1 MNPNPTASPQNPP
14 PVPYQRTRAAP
25 GECLRA
31 LGTSLRFL
39 KGVGP
44 KRALQ
49 LERLGLKTVEDLL
62 YHLPFR
68 YDDRREITPIERALP
83 GAEQTFI
90 GSLVRLEK
98 KFIPSRRRNLLRGIL
113 TDASGALELIWFR
126 PTVYITEQLVPNASL
141 LVHGKVERGIGQQ
154 KRIIH
159 PEFESLDAGE
169 QADRSGIVPVYPLTE
184 GLAPRTLRRW
194 VVQALS
200 EYSSFLPSLIPDSVA
215 ARQRL
220 IDLQRAVSEVHQPDR
235 SADFPGLN
243 HFSSRA
249 HRSIIF
255 DEFFYLQLGLGL
267 KKKTRA
273 AQKGIVLAGAAQT
286 LTAKMHALLPF
297 RLTTAQERVLR
308 EVYSGMESSYPM
320 QRLIQGDVGSG
331 KTIVAWLATVR
342 AIENGFQ
349 AVWLAPTE
357 LLAEQHFANL
367 KPYAD
372 ALGIS
377 SDLLKGSLP
386 AARKRD
392 AVERIARAQAQ
403 FVVGTHALIQEGVRV
418 PRMGIGVIDE
428 QHRFGVVQRM
438 AFRALANWA
447 AASAPDRPQPDIL
460 LMSATPIPRSLAL
473 VLYGDLEVSSVEES
487 PPGRLPIQTFVY
499 SERDRAEL
507 YRRVAAELRQGRQA
521 YIVCPLVE
529 NSDRLQLRDATLMFD
544 DLSAGIFRDFRLGL
558 LHGRINSAEREA
570 TMRRFKHGALQVLIA
585 TTVIEVGIDVP
596 NATLMV
602 IEHADRFGLSQL
614 HQLRGRVGRGS
625 RQSTC
630 FLCCSRGAG
639 AEGLG
644 RLRIMEKE
652 HNGFRI
658 AQADLKLRGPGEL
671 LGTRQS
677 GLADFRLANLIRDSQ
692 LLVAARQEALDW
704 LARDPALK
712 SASSR
717 SLATILRQR
726 WGERLELGDIG

>member
-1 MNPNPTASPQNPP
+1 MSPNPTAPAQNSSAAL
-14 PVPYQRTRAAP
+14 YQRTRAAP
-25 GECLRA
+25 GECLQVLLA
-31 LGTSLRFL
+31 PLRFV

-68 YDDRREITPIERALP
+68 YEDRREVTRIGQALP
-83 GAEQTFI
+83 GTEQTFV
-90 GSLVRLEK
+90 GRLVKLEK
-98 KFIPSRRRNLLRGIL
+98 KYLPSRRRYLLRGVL
-113 TDASGALELIWFR
+113 TDGSGAIELVWFR
-126 PTVYITEQLVPNASL
+126 PTVYILKQLVPNASL
-141 LVHGKVERGIGQQ
+141 LVHGKVEWGIGQQ
-154 KRIIH
+154 RKITH
-159 PEFESLDAGE
+159 PEFEPVEEGE
-169 QADRSGIVPVYPLTE
+169 EADRSGIVPIYLLTE
-184 GLAPRTLRRW
+184 GLPARGLRRW
-194 VVQALS
+194 VAQVLS
-200 EYSSFLPSLIPDSVA
+200 DYSSYLPSFIPENVA
-215 ARQRL
+215 TRQRL
-220 IDLQRAVSEVHQPDR
+220 MDLQRAISEVHRPDK
-235 SADFPGLN
+235 SADIPALN
-243 HFSSRA
+243 RFFSRA

-273 AQKGIVLAGAAQT
+273 AQKGIVFEGATET
-286 LTAKMHALLPF
+286 LTPKMRALLPF
-297 RLTTAQERVLR
+297 RLTQAQERVLR
-308 EVYSGMESSYPM
+308 EVYFSMESAYPM

-367 KPYAD
+367 NPYAD

-377 SDLLKGSLP
+377 SALLKGSLP
-386 AARKRD
+386 AARKRET
-392 AVERIARAQAQ
+392 VERIARAEAQ
-403 FVVGTHALIQEGVRV
+403 FVVGTHALIQEGIHV

-438 AFRALANWA
+438 AFRGLANWA
-447 AASAPDRPQPDIL
+447 VASAPDLPQPDIL

-473 VLYGDLEVSSVEES
+473 VLYGDLEVSSLEES
-487 PPGRLPIQTFVY
+487 PPGRLPIQTSVFN
-499 SERDRAEL
+499 ERDRAEV
-507 YRRVAAELRQGRQA
+507 YRRVCAEIRQGRQA
-521 YIVCPLVE
+521 YVVCPLVE
-529 NSDRLQLRDATLMFD
+529 SSERLRLRDATLMFEN
-544 DLSAGIFRDFRLGL
+544 LSTGIFQDFRLGL
-558 LHGRINSAEREA
+558 LHGRVNSAEREA
-570 TMRRFKHGALQVLIA
+570 TMLRFKGGTIQVLVA

-602 IEHADRFGLSQL
+602 VEHADRFGLSQL

-630 FLCCSRGAG
+630 FLLCSRAAG
-639 AEGLG
+639 ADALG

-652 HNGFRI
+652 RNGFNI
-658 AQADLKLRGPGEL
+658 AQADLRLRGPGEL

-692 LLVAARQEALDW
+692 LLIGARKEALEW
-704 LARDPALK
+704 LSVDPSLK
-712 SASSR
+712 TPESR
-717 SLATILRQR
+717 SLATILRHR
-726 WGERLELGDIG
+726 WGERLELGNIG